1 MQRDFNTATITTN
14 MSKYCHRSKKK
25 EKKEYRF
32 FLRGKFKGNI
42 KYIQTCGE
50 IVWLNDG
57 VVQGVGALQLQP
69 ACTGAPHWSN
79 MNLQQQHE

>member
-14 MSKYCHRSKKK
+14 MSKYCHCSKIDFID
-25 EKKEYRF
+25 F

-50 IVWLNDG
+50 IVWLNDW

>member
-1 MQRDFNTATITTN
+1 MQREFNTATITTN
-14 MSKYCHRSKKK
+14 VLKILSSFKKK
-25 EKKEYRF
+25 RIDF
-32 FLRGKFKGNI
+32 FLRGKFKGSI

-50 IVWLNDG
+50 IVWLNDW

-79 MNLQQQHE
+79 MNLQHQHE

>member
-14 MSKYCHRSKKK
+14 VKILSLFKNRF
-25 EKKEYRF
+25 YRF

-50 IVWLNDG
+50 IVWLNDW